1 MLFCNGRNIYK
12 LCYRNRRATM
22 QSKILEET
30 QAFITRQRDA
40 LLAQREAIFSQQAEL
55 QKQLDELNGMLSK
68 FDVFEGKRA
77 AQSST
82 RTRRS
87 STSRRGSKR
96 EELVRVVRE
105 GNGLS
110 RGE

>member
-40 LLAQREAIFSQQAEL
+40 LLAQREAIFSQQQEL
-55 QKQLDELNGMLSK
+55 QKQLDEINGMLAK

-77 AQSST
+77 QQGAT

-87 STSRRGSKR
+87 SGSRRGSKR
-96 EELVRVVRE
+96 DELLKVIRE
-105 GNGLS
+105 GGGLS
-110 RGE
+110 RGQ